1 MRENFVTGSF
11 MQFTLREMTVIARSP
26 RLWTTFVVIVFIFT
40 ITGPFGTNTM
50 PPAIRFFYWLTIQFA
65 GWSNAILFA
74 VLADALL
81 DRWITSIFTR
91 MMLGSLAAAL
101 PIGLWIGL
109 IDYGFSAQPLTVQAF
124 RTNAAISLPLS
135 ALFCVLAYM
144 TLKQE
149 IEIIPRA
156 ASQAPALLA
165 RLRPDI
171 RGPLLRLCAEDHYTR
186 IITSRGHEL
195 ILLRFSDALKEI
207 GDTPGLQIHR
217 SHWIADAYVAEL
229 QRKNGALSLLTSD
242 GTSLPVS
249 RSSQKAALERYG
261 SASSFHRKA
270 RRG

>member
-171 RGPLLRLCAEDHYTR
+171 RGPFAEALRGRPLYAHHHKPGTRAHIVALFRCA
-186 IITSRGHEL
+186 
-195 ILLRFSDALKEI
+195 
-207 GDTPGLQIHR
+207 QR
-217 SHWIADAYVAEL
+217 SAIRRACKFIAH
-229 QRKNGALSLLTSD
+229 T
-242 GTSLPVS
+242 
-249 RSSQKAALERYG
+249 G
-261 SASSFHRKA
+261 SPMLM
-270 RRG
+270 